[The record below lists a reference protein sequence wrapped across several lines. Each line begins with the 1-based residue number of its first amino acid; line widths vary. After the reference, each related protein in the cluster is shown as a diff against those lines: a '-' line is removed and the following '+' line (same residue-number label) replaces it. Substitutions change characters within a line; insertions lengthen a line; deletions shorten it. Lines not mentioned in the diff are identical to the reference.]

1 MASTE
6 TLIQAMNLIRANA
19 TPSYQ
24 ERVPEAT
31 RTNFADVMNPIL
43 NFQPTT
49 NEFLQSLINRIGMV
63 LIRNRT
69 ANNPLQVLKQ
79 GNMPLGKDIEEIFTN
94 PAVAQTYN
102 QKSTDLLAQTPPD
115 TKAIYH
121 RLNRQDRYTVTYNQN
136 QLAQAFVSYDTL
148 NNFIDS
154 VTNSLYSGNYIDEF
168 ILCKHLF
175 AEAITQNKIIKQTI
189 SSITDEQTAKNFIA
203 TARLYHT
210 NFAFPSSNYNAYSL
224 SGGTGKPVITWTPPE
239 DIRFILRSDIEAF
252 VDVNVLASAFNMSK
266 ADFLGQTLIVDNFDS
281 AENCV
286 AIMCDKAY
294 TQIYDNL
301 FQTGEFFNPSNLSW
315 NLYLHVWQTYSVSNF
330 CNAVAF
336 VVGE

>member
-1 MASTE
+1 MAATD
-6 TLIQAMNLIRANA
+6 TLVQAMNLIRANA

-43 NFQPTT
+43 TYQPTT
-49 NEFLQSLINRIGMV
+49 NEFLESLINRIGMV

-69 ANNPLQVLKQ
+69 ANNPLQILKQ
-79 GNMPLGKDIEEIFTN
+79 GSMPLGKDIEEIFTN
-94 PAVAQTYN
+94 PALAQTYN
-102 QKSTDLLAQTPPD
+102 QNSTDLLAQTPPD
-115 TKAIYH
+115 TKTIYH
-121 RLNRQDRYTVTYNQN
+121 RLNRKDRYTVTYNQS
-136 QLAQAFVSYDTL
+136 QLAQAFVSYESL

-154 VTNSLYSGNYIDEF
+154 STNSLYSGNYIDEF

-175 AEAITQNKIIKQTI
+175 ADAIAHNKIIKQTVAP
-189 SSITDEQTAKNFIA
+189 ITDSQSAKDFITA
-203 TARLYHT
+203 ARLYHT
-210 NFAFPSSNYNAYSL
+210 NFNFPSSNYNSYSL
-224 SGGTGKPVITWTPPE
+224 SGGTGKPIITWTPPE
-239 DIRFILRSDIEAF
+239 DIRFIIRSDIQAF
-252 VDVNVLASAFNMSK
+252 TDVNVLAAAFNMSK
-266 ADFLGQTLIVDNFDS
+266 SDFLGQTLVVDNFDS

-315 NLYLHVWQTYSVSNF
+315 NLYLHVWQIYSLSTF

-336 VVGE
+336 VTGE